1 MPPSTIIAA
10 ADGLRR
16 ADVAR
21 ILVADRKCGG
31 AARFGLP
38 LEIRLK
44 VERAITVPVA
54 DKMAYGVGNLA
65 TGVAMQI
72 LGTYLVFYS
81 TAILRL
87 PGRFIGMVMGVSILW
102 DAITD
107 PVMGYV
113 SDRTRSKRLGR
124 RHPYLIAGAAGI
136 ALTNYLIWNVA
147 PALSPGAK
155 LVLITVYILF
165 FKTFMTVYV
174 TPYTALGAE
183 LSVDYY
189 ERTSI
194 QGIKSVFFILGL
206 AFVSV
211 AGMYVFFRP
220 SEAFPVGQLNPRAYS
235 SMGLWSSII
244 VLLAAVSCFFATL
257 KYVPLIQD
265 RDRVPEGAIAPGFR
279 ESMSHAFA
287 NKPFRKVVFSYT
299 FSNLASALL
308 ANLGMIVFT
317 YTFGLG
323 GDRIAA
329 ILAVQ
334 FLFAI
339 LSQPVWMAVATRF
352 GKMPALVLGFCLGI
366 AGSVWFSFLVIIHDS
381 VQDNVLAFMPFA
393 LCAGSGIG
401 ALLTL
406 PLSMVA
412 DTVDLDEAGG
422 GSRNEG
428 VYFGTLTLVY
438 KLSQAV
444 AIVAIGILLDLSG
457 FDSSLSLQETST
469 LVLLGMILGLGAIAS
484 FVTAILC
491 LRGYDLTEEAVEGC
505 RIRIAERKGTGAV

>member
-1 MPPSTIIAA
+1 VHV
-10 ADGLRR
+10 GL
-16 ADVAR
+16 
-21 ILVADRKCGG
+21 L
-31 AARFGLP
+31 
-38 LEIRLK
+38 LEIPLK
-44 VERAITVPVA
+44 VERVITVPVS
-54 DKMAYGVGNLA
+54 DKMSYGVGNLA
-65 TGVAMQI
+65 TGIAMQI

-81 TAILRL
+81 TAILHL

-102 DAITD
+102 DAVTD

-113 SDRTRSKRLGR
+113 SDRTRSKRLGK
-124 RHPYLIAGAAGI
+124 RHPYLIAGAVGI
-136 ALTNYLIWNVA
+136 ALTNYLIWNIA
-147 PALSPGAK
+147 PALSPGVK
-155 LVLITVYILF
+155 LVLISACILL
-165 FKTFMTVYV
+165 FKTFMTIYV

-194 QGIKSVFFILGL
+194 QGIKSIFFILGL

-211 AGMYVFFRP
+211 AGMYVFFKP
-220 SEAFPVGQLNPRAYS
+220 SQAFPVGQLNPRAYS
-235 SMGLWSSII
+235 MMGSWSSI
-244 VLLAAVSCFFATL
+244 VVVLAAVWCFVATL
-257 KYVPLIQD
+257 KYVPLIRT
-265 RDRVPEGAIAPGFR
+265 RDRAPEGAVAPGFR
-279 ESMSHAFA
+279 SAMSHAFG
-287 NKPFRKVVFSYT
+287 NKPFRKVVYSYT
-299 FSNLASALL
+299 FSNLASALM

-339 LSQPVWMAVATRF
+339 LSQPVWMAVSTRY

-366 AGSVWFSFLVIIHDS
+366 AGSVWFAILVILNGS

-393 LCAGSGIG
+393 LCVGSGIG
-401 ALLTL
+401 ALFTL

-422 GSRNEG
+422 GTRNEG
-428 VYFGTLTLVY
+428 VYFGSLTLVY

-444 AIVAIGILLDLSG
+444 AIIVIGVMLDITG
-457 FDSSLSLQETST
+457 FDSSLPRQASST
-469 LVLLGMILGLGAIAS
+469 LVSLGMILGLGGIAS
-484 FVTAILC
+484 FVAAIAC
-491 LRGYDLTEEAVEGC
+491 LRGYDLTEKAVEDC
-505 RIRIAERKGTGAV
+505 REQIAGRKRTGIV